1 MTKHDDLIDA
11 MAMSLRHS
19 LEQTE
24 IHQRVNAYYNYATVA
39 VEALWATMWTIMLFL
54 LLQLSGFKQA
64 NPRGSGDWVAFVFAG
79 MVVVMLGCHGYL
91 IRRAQAHNGH
101 WNGRF
106 RPNPQPLSEATKEAF
121 RSSLNL

>member
-1 MTKHDDLIDA
+1 MTKHDDLIDI

-19 LEQTE
+19 LEQMDL
-24 IHQRVNAYYNYATVA
+24 HQRVNAFYNYATVA

-79 MVVVMLGCHGYL
+79 MVVVMLGCHGS
-91 IRRAQAHNGH
+91 AGP
-101 WNGRF
+101 
-106 RPNPQPLSEATKEAF
+106 RPTTATGTGGSGPTPSPSRKPPKKPSAAP
-121 RSSLNL
+121 

>member
-1 MTKHDDLIDA
+1 
-11 MAMSLRHS
+11 
-19 LEQTE
+19 
-24 IHQRVNAYYNYATVA
+24 VA

-64 NPRGSGDWVAFVFAG
+64 NPHGSGDWVAFVFAG
-79 MVVVMLGCHGYL
+79 MVVVMIGCHGHL

>member
-1 MTKHDDLIDA
+1 MSQHDDLIDA

-19 LEQTE
+19 MEQME
-24 IHQRVNAYYNYATVA
+24 LNQRIANFYSYATVA
-39 VEALWATMWTIMLFL
+39 IEALWATMWTIMLFL
-54 LLQLSGFKQA
+54 LLQLIEVKQA
-64 NPRGSGDWVAFVFAG
+64 NFQGSAEWLVFVFAG
-79 MVVVMLGCHGYL
+79 MVVVMIGCHGHL

-106 RPNPQPLSEATKEAF
+106 KPYPQPISEATQEAF